1 MYQLRL
7 RSSPS
12 CVLKLSLV
20 DIDLPRSQVPLSIFY
35 SGENIVVLACH
46 VPLGDSFQFC
56 RMGLKNNCYC
66 GNNIPVLA
74 CSVSLSEFFS
84 ICRTGPENTN

>member
-1 MYQLRL
+1 MYQLRP

-12 CVLKLSLV
+12 CVLKLTLV

-35 SGENIVVLACH
+35 SGENIVALACH
-46 VPLGDSFQFC
+46 VSLGDSFQFC
-56 RMGLKNNCYC
+56 RIGLKNNCYC

-74 CSVSLSEFFS
+74 CSVSLSESFS